1 MALHSIADRLH
12 PPPADGRPLVQR
24 PGQGGEEIALAIY
37 RLACRTRCT
46 SSSSHREELA
56 ATATAPPG
64 LGVLISGVIL
74 YEETLF
80 QDAAASSGS
89 GPRVGS
95 ILEHFRQQGLVV
107 GIKVVLGVES
117 LAGGLPGETWC
128 PFRQVAGGAA
138 RHSRWLPV

>member
-1 MALHSIADRLH
+1 MGQAPQRSMALD
-12 PPPADGRPLVQR
+12 
-24 PGQGGEEIALAIY
+24 
-37 RLACRTRCT
+37 T
-46 SSSSHREELA
+46 HREELA

-95 ILEHFRQQGLVV
+95 ILEHFRQQGL
-107 GIKVVLGVES
+107 
-117 LAGGLPGETWC
+117 PGETWC